1 MQILN
6 TFTII
11 QSNSSHK
18 QPLKI
23 TLNTFTI
30 IQSNSSHKQ
39 PLKIR
44 CYTQW
49 NLFLSFKTLFAYEG
63 AIPIS
68 WTELSF
74 IFQAIIMEYSISR
87 FPMHIGGLQDNFY
100 FH

>member
-1 MQILN
+1 MEP
-6 TFTII
+6 F
-11 QSNSSHK
+11 
-18 QPLKI
+18 
-23 TLNTFTI
+23 
-30 IQSNSSHKQ
+30 
-39 PLKIR
+39 
-44 CYTQW
+44 
-49 NLFLSFKTLFAYEG
+49 SFFQNIAYEG